1 MDSLLLQTHSD
12 FFKTAIA
19 EQHSIASE
27 HRRKERR
34 HVCILP
40 RQNFF
45 QNSERL
51 LACINVERETHE
63 VLVGH
68 QPREK
73 IDIIFAEPAQS
84 LNPKFREPPSG
95 QIKTKRAR
103 VAI

>member
-51 LACINVERETHE
+51 LACIN
-63 VLVGH
+63 
-68 QPREK
+68 PSEK
-73 IDIIFAEPAQS
+73 RMKSWFAINPDKRSTSSWRNGRKVSVKFPESSS
-84 LNPKFREPPSG
+84 L
-95 QIKTKRAR
+95 
-103 VAI
+103 

>member
-1 MDSLLLQTHSD
+1 MDSLLLQTHCD

-19 EQHSIASE
+19 EQHAIASE

-51 LACINVERETHE
+51 LACINAERETHE

-84 LNPKFREPPSG
+84 
-95 QIKTKRAR
+95 
-103 VAI
+103 